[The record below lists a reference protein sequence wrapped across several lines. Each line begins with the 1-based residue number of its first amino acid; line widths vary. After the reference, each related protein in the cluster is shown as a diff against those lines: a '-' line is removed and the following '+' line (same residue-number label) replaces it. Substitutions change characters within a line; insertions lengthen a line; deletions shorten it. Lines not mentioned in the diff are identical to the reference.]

1 MMVYRD
7 PHCSQ
12 QALTALLLTRVQVAC
27 GSGLERICRFL
38 QSDPCE
44 AHLDHSPYV
53 RKCRHVWAVD
63 GCISR
68 WLVSMLQRW
77 QHP

>member
-1 MMVYRD
+1 MT
-7 PHCSQ
+7 P
-12 QALTALLLTRVQVAC
+12 LQVAC

-53 RKCRHVWAVD
+53 RFCVPLMELHLAA
-63 GCISR
+63 GLFICSSSR
-68 WLVSMLQRW
+68 
-77 QHP
+77 